1 MTTSKQKEPVRLRT
15 KSLTNG
21 NRSLYLDIYIEG
33 ARRYE
38 FLKLY
43 LVPEKS
49 REDKERNRETYA
61 LANSI
66 KAQRIVEIQAGKY
79 GFTNPQADKILFF
92 EYVKSI
98 IEKKV
103 GTTKQS
109 WEHCYAHL
117 RIYEPKDITFKD
129 VTQKWVEG
137 FRKYLDE
144 RACAWD
150 IDHRK
155 RIDDK
160 QPLGDGTKAL
170 YFQKLSAILNSAVK
184 DDIIPSSPMKNVER
198 FTEPESNRQ
207 YLTIEEVRQLAESE
221 CPNETLKRAFLF
233 SCLTGLRWSDITQIT
248 WGEIEQTNGNTRI
261 IFRQQKTSSL
271 EYLDISEQA
280 AELMGERGRSDE
292 CVFGRFLTPQVARIF
307 VKAWV
312 KASGIK
318 KHITFHC
325 ARHTFAVMML
335 DLGVD
340 IYTLSKLL
348 GHKNLESTQVYAKI
362 LDKNKRAAVARI
374 PNIFN
379 SDKRQQE

>member
-1 MTTSKQKEPVRLRT
+1 MATIKQKEPVRLRS

-33 ARRYE
+33 TRRYE

-43 LVPEKS
+43 LVPEKT

-66 KAQRIVEIQAGKY
+66 KAQKIVEIQNGKF
-79 GFTNPQADKILFF
+79 GFVNPQADKILFF
-92 EYVKSI
+92 EYAKSI

-103 GTTKQS
+103 GTTKES
-109 WEHCYAHL
+109 WEHCYSHL
-117 RIYEPKDITFKD
+117 RIYESNDITFND
-129 VTQKWVEG
+129 VTKKWVEG
-137 FRKYLDE
+137 FRTYLDE

-155 RIDDK
+155 RIDDR
-160 QPLGDGTKAL
+160 QPLGEGTKAL
-170 YFQKLSAILNSAVK
+170 YFQKLAAILNSAVK
-184 DDIIPSSPMKNVER
+184 DDIIPSSPMKNVKG

-207 YLTIEEVRQLAESE
+207 YLTLDEVRQLAKSE

-233 SCLTGLRWSDITQIT
+233 SCLTGLRWSDITQIK
-248 WGEIEQTNGNTRI
+248 WGDIEQTNGNTRI
-261 IFRQQKTSSL
+261 IFRQQKTGGL
-271 EYLDISEQA
+271 EYLDVSEQA
-280 AELMGERGRSDE
+280 AELMGERGQADE
-292 CVFGRFLTPQVARIF
+292 CVFGRFLTPQTARIF

-340 IYTLSKLL
+340 IYTLSKLM
-348 GHKNLESTQVYAKI
+348 GHKSIETTQVYAKI
-362 LDKNKRAAVARI
+362 LDKNKQAAVARI
-374 PNIFN
+374 PDIFK
-379 SDKRQQE
+379 S